1 MNEWP
6 SANTDHNSLYAS
18 HSFKNGLVSERTSVV
33 VYNVIDTCNIYA
45 TNVTLCNAT
54 SPIFYLSSDLQ
65 IPPGM
70 LEGAW
75 EGASRSTIWSG
86 FKKSIIK
93 PWGLFFSMHP
103 WGNSQSTSSCILM
116 VENPDLSL
124 DILCIDRNRDNGWE
138 FNPSLFSRGLISPVL
153 LCKLC

>member
-6 SANTDHNSLYAS
+6 SANTDHNSLYPP
-18 HSFKNGLVSERTSVV
+18 HSFKNGLVSECTSIV
-33 VYNVIDTCNIYA
+33 VYNVINTCNIYA

-54 SPIFYLSSDLQ
+54 SPILCLSSDLQ

-75 EGASRSTIWSG
+75 ERVSRSTIWSG

-93 PWGLFFSMHP
+93 PWGLLFNIHP
-103 WGNSQSTSSCILM
+103 WCNSQSTSQCILM

-124 DILCIDRNRDNGWE
+124 DILCTDKKRDNGWE
-138 FNPSLFSRGLISPVL
+138 FNPSLFSRGFISPVL